1 MRFWSSAGITLPIS
15 GSGSAL
21 PISCCGSSRVPDN
34 LERIASAVAAAVN
47 VDARTLADALWLAA
61 ATSSPAQDTPEPVNE
76 PEPQRKG
83 QDLPSRQPRD
93 RSSTTQPQLQSTA
106 TGTETAATPLSERRV
121 SGTPVRGTPV
131 RAPVPP
137 PLPQAD
143 AIARALRPFTRP
155 WRQSTAT
162 LLDIDATVDRFAE
175 HRVLVPVLRTAPERW
190 FDVVVVVDDAPTMA
204 VWHDTITDF
213 VRVLSLTGFFRAV
226 HRWSL
231 TDAAVKDHLGRSAVL
246 ADAVAMARVPQARR
260 LILVVSDFA
269 STAWRGP
276 ALWELVAAWARATP
290 AALINPLPVRF
301 WAHSGINLP
310 TVRAMAVGPPGPTS
324 SLRFKVP
331 LRARLTDDSWLPVPA
346 LTLTP
351 AALDRWARS
360 IVRTDPEGCDAVLVP
375 AHRVAPP
382 LAPTT
387 PGPAAEAF
395 LRTAAAPAARLA
407 LMSAPFERFSLALL
421 RLLQAKAV
429 PEAEPADL
437 AELLT
442 SGLATIDDPLAANPV
457 LTYRSA
463 ARNYSLDHVTANDVW
478 TANQALSS
486 FIATHPDVT
495 PSMLALA
502 HTPDGQEAL
511 PAELRPFAA
520 ATTETLRLLGMIPK
534 ESLAPT
540 GNKALS
546 NLGTQYGAG
555 RRAFEEAVTQDRVE
569 TAEYPAYSPS
579 DQPGREAEAE
589 QAYRDAAA
597 AGNTDALYNLGVL
610 LASQP
615 GREAEA
621 EQAYRDAAAA
631 GNTHA
636 LYNLGVLLASQPGRE
651 AEAEQAYRDAA
662 AASNTHALY
671 NLGVLLAS
679 QPGREAEAEQAYRDA
694 AAGNTHALFNLG
706 NLLANQLGREAE
718 AEQAYRDAAAAGDAK
733 ALKNLGALLS
743 RQPGREA
750 EAKQAYRD
758 AAAGNTKALFNLG
771 NLLAKPPG
779 RETEAAQAYRDAAA
793 GNTKALFN
801 LGNLLA
807 NQPGREAE
815 AEQALRAVAA
825 GGDAKALKN
834 LGALLSRQPGREA
847 EAEQA
852 FRDAA
857 AAGSHRALNNLG
869 NLLAKQPGREAEAE
883 QIFRDAAAAGSHR
896 ALNNLGNLLAKQ
908 PGREAEAE

>member
-1 MRFWSSAGITLPIS
+1 M
-15 GSGSAL
+15 
-21 PISCCGSSRVPDN
+21 
-34 LERIASAVAAAVN
+34 
-47 VDARTLADALWLAA
+47 
-61 ATSSPAQDTPEPVNE
+61 
-76 PEPQRKG
+76 
-83 QDLPSRQPRD
+83 
-93 RSSTTQPQLQSTA
+93 
-106 TGTETAATPLSERRV
+106 
-121 SGTPVRGTPV
+121 
-131 RAPVPP
+131 PP

-597 AGNTDALYNLGVL
+597 AGNT
-610 LASQP
+610 
-615 GREAEA
+615 
-621 EQAYRDAAAA
+621 
-631 GNTHA
+631 
-636 LYNLGVLLASQPGRE
+636 
-651 AEAEQAYRDAA
+651 
-662 AASNTHALY
+662 HALY

-883 QIFRDAAAAGSHR
+883 QIFRDAAAAGDAR
-896 ALNNLGNLLAKQ
+896 AQKNLTALLANQ
-908 PGREAEAE
+908 PGRDAEAEQAYRDAAGNTEASVDPGHTLADSERVLGPDHPNTLTSRNNLAGAYQAAGDVGRAIPLYEAALADSERVLGPDHPTTRAIRSNLDGAQST